1 MIPAISTALLARAIA
16 RAMFPVVAV
25 FVQSLGLTA
34 MHEALLAGGLDVV
47 LAPTKL
53 ALDLD
58 LVKVDEVYVERTHT
72 LAAAGHPLMG
82 LADALRQ
89 PADGY
94 TVYLLASP
102 ATLVAPV
109 ILPTFKTDIQNSL
122 APVGLMAWSYNVL
135 IVGANSTYKSPQD
148 IVAAAKAKPGSLS
161 FASGGNGTPA
171 HLAGELFK
179 QKAGMQA
186 VHVPYNQFSMAITDM
201 VSGRLDFMFLTSA
214 AAIPQIAGGKL
225 RALAASGTKRLAA
238 LPDVPTMGEQGFP
251 EVVVRSFEMMTVKH
265 GTPPE
270 VVEKLNAALNAA
282 VGQPAVKEKFDGLGL
297 VADPMSPGQARKTLS
312 AEQASLLE
320 FARSISLKA
329 E

>member
-1 MIPAISTALLARAIA
+1 MITRRLFGALCLSLSALLANAPAHADTYPSKPIRL
-16 RAMFPVVAV
+16 VVPWAPGTPGDV
-25 FVQSLGLTA
+25 AGRIVAEQMGATLGQ
-34 MHEALLAGGLDVV
+34 ALVV
-47 LAPTKL
+47 DNKPGASGT
-53 ALDLD
+53 
-58 LVKVDEVYVERTHT
+58 V
-72 LAAAGHPLMG
+72 GM
-82 LADALRQ
+82 ADALRQ

-94 TVYLLASP
+94 TIYLLAAP

-109 ILPTFKTDIQNSL
+109 ILSTFKTDIQKSL

-135 IVGANSTYKSPQD
+135 VVGANSPYKSPQD

-161 FASGGNGTPA
+161 FPSGGNGTPA

-179 QKAGMQA
+179 QKAGIQA
-186 VHVPYNQFSMAITDM
+186 VHVPYNQISMAITDM